1 MQCATRLEKY
11 FEKEIGKMGRQN
23 QNETEE
29 LCKKNFDEEIDL
41 FHDQYQE
48 AFVRQIIPVI

>member
-1 MQCATRLEKY
+1 MEDIEEIMQCATRLEKY

-29 LCKKNFDEEIDL
+29 LCKKNFDEEK
-41 FHDQYQE
+41 
-48 AFVRQIIPVI
+48 

>member
-29 LCKKNFDEEIDL
+29 LCKKNFDEEKWSNKL
-41 FHDQYQE
+41 E
-48 AFVRQIIPVI
+48 AETF